1 MNNCKISVIIPVY
14 NASCYIR
21 RCIESV
27 LSQSYKDF
35 ELILVDDG
43 STDDSGVKCDKY
55 ASQDNRIQV
64 IHQKNSGAGAA
75 RNAGLTKAMGDYIVF
90 IDSDDMILQGYFEAL
105 SRHDEDVVFINVD
118 NINEEGKLVKREYMS
133 DFKRLSLD
141 KILRSQM
148 TGKIP
153 WGGVRKCVK
162 SQIVKKH
169 NIGYSHHRVGEEAI
183 YSYQVLRNANTVGF
197 IDQVCYC
204 YMLRDDSQSH
214 SKEEDPWG
222 EVALS
227 LKKEIDRQGD
237 YIIYADTLNAF
248 ISTAAAVSIYKIA
261 QYNSYLSFTNK
272 ARKRLRK
279 LQSDFDYNY
288 KIDWKHTNNKARVV
302 LWLAKM
308 HCWPLIWLTSK
319 LR

>member
-1 MNNCKISVIIPVY
+1 MNTCKISVVIPVY
-14 NASCYIR
+14 NASCYLH

-55 ASQDNRIQV
+55 ASLDNRIHV
-64 IHQKNSGAGAA
+64 IHQKNAGAGAA
-75 RNAGLTKAMGDYIVF
+75 RNAGLTKALGDYIVF

-105 SRHDEDVVFINVD
+105 SKHNEDVVFINVD
-118 NINEEGKLVKREYMS
+118 NINEEGKLVNREYMS
-133 DFKRLSLD
+133 DFKHFPVD

-162 SQIVKKH
+162 NIIIKEH

-204 YMLRDDSQSH
+204 YMLRDDSLSQ

-227 LKKEIDRQGD
+227 LKKEIDRLGD
-237 YIIYADTLNAF
+237 YSMYADTLNAF
-248 ISTAAAVSIYKIA
+248 INTAAAVSIYKIA
-261 QYNSYLSFTNK
+261 QYNSYLSFKNK
-272 ARKRLRK
+272 ARKRLKK
-279 LQSDFDYNY
+279 LQSEIDYNHKTDWKNTNY
-288 KIDWKHTNNKARVV
+288 KIRMVS
-302 LWLAKM
+302 WLTKM
-308 HCWPLIWLTSK
+308 HCWPVIWLASK

>member
-1 MNNCKISVIIPVY
+1 MYNCKISVVIPIY
-14 NASCYIR
+14 NASCYLH

-55 ASQDNRIQV
+55 ASLDNRIHV
-64 IHQKNSGAGAA
+64 IHQKNAGAGAA
-75 RNAGLTKAMGDYIVF
+75 RNAGLTKALGDYIVF

-105 SRHDEDVVFINVD
+105 SKHDEDVVFINVD
-118 NINEEGKLVKREYMS
+118 NINEEGELVNREYMS
-133 DFKRLSLD
+133 DFKHLSVD

-162 SQIVKKH
+162 SIIIKEH

-183 YSYQVLRNANTVGF
+183 YSYQVLHYAKTVGF

-204 YMLRDDSQSH
+204 YMLRDDSLSQ

-237 YIIYADTLNAF
+237 YMMYADTLNAF
-248 ISTAAAVSIYKIA
+248 INTAAAVSVFKIA
-261 QYNSYLSFTNK
+261 KYNPYLSFIKK
-272 ARKRLRK
+272 ARKRIKK
-279 LQSDFDYNY
+279 LQSDIDYNH
-288 KIDWKHTNNKARVV
+288 KTDWKHTNYRIRMVI
-302 LWLAKM
+302 WLTKM
-308 HCWPLIWLTSK
+308 HCWPVIWLASR